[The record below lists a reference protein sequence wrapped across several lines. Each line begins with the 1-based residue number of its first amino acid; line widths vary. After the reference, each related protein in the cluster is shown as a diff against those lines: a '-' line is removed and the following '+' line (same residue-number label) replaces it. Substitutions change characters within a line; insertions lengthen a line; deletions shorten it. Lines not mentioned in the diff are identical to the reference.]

1 VTEVPSQDE
10 LFYRRAMRRIYL
22 NILWL
27 SVAGVMVAAWR
38 LGLAW
43 ALGFLI
49 GASASAINFRWLH
62 NMVDSVGPDSRKP
75 GKKLGLFLSFRYLLL
90 GGAGYV
96 IVRYFEVDIM
106 AALVGLF
113 VAVAA
118 VLAEVLYELIYA
130 RA

>member
-96 IVRYFEVDIM
+96 IVRYFEVD
-106 AALVGLF
+106 
-113 VAVAA
+113 
-118 VLAEVLYELIYA
+118 YA